1 MFFCFCFFF
10 FLLFNSAVVGSIFLQ
25 GLYPFSETNFQDFSR
40 TQIDFSGTPNLTLNH
55 LISKYFKI
63 SSPHMLYIQFL

>member
-1 MFFCFCFFF
+1 MFF
-10 FLLFNSAVVGSIFLQ
+10 FLLFNSAVVDSIFLQ

-40 TQIDFSGTPNLTLNH
+40 TQIDFSETPNLTLINH

>member
-1 MFFCFCFFF
+1 MFF

-40 TQIDFSGTPNLTLNH
+40 TQIDFSGTPNFALNP

-63 SSPHMLYIQFL
+63 NAPHMLYIQFL

>member
-1 MFFCFCFFF
+1 MFF
-10 FLLFNSAVVGSIFLQ
+10 FLLFNSAVVDSIFLQ

-40 TQIDFSGTPNLTLNH
+40 TQIDFSETPNLTLNH

-63 SSPHMLYIQFL
+63 SSPRMLYIQFL